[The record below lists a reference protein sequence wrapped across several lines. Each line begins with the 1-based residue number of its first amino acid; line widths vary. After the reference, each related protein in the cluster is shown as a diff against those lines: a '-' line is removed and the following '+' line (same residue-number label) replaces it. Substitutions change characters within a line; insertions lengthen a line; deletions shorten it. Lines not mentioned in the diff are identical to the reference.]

1 MGQVKEYIIPGCA
14 GSNALQRV
22 LFGTRCRTAGLAIR
36 NGRLLLRAPAHD
48 AIKKVPCC
56 RGSQPCPMLKVSH
69 KDRAAILRASLVAA
83 VLAGVLPGANASFTW
98 KNVSMQGIGYATGLV
113 IHPKAPHD
121 IYIRTDVGGA
131 YRFDRGGQRWL
142 PLSDRAGM
150 GAHGFEAIGVDP
162 TDANTVYGSAGVT
175 SGSNTYAEVFV
186 SHSRGAY
193 WVPTGLASAQL
204 YIGANDAYR
213 GTTGER
219 IAVDPNLAQRIF
231 LGTRQNGLWV
241 KDGAQAWQMIPAIP
255 LSPPDSAGVSVGVTF
270 IVCDAQAQRI
280 YAGVWGHGVWM
291 SADDGNTWTN
301 IGSQSNPARAAIAS
315 DSTLVVTF
323 GGDEGA
329 VTGAVRRYRAGA
341 WQDITPF
348 SLSDGYSGVTFSPTN
363 PRELVVCANHNQTI
377 YRSTDQGGTWTL
389 LAIGGAVNQPSYYR
403 VNPTGVNTAKSASW
417 GNGTVTIDPVQPT
430 RLLQTNGYGV
440 IGTEDYTAAETSW
453 SWWMNNLE
461 ELCVQSVKVP
471 PLVTL
476 PGSNAPG
483 ADLISVSMD
492 MVGFRHASRDAV
504 PSATIAQFDWVAQG
518 DSIAYSAQ
526 HPEYIAFVGWDETNA
541 AVAETGFSS
550 DNGQTWQ
557 PFGSTSPGVAGNI
570 AMSATDPNNLVWV
583 PVSAAPAYSTD
594 GGQSWKVCQS
604 LPPSWQVSNDYWAPQ
619 IVAADAI
626 QGGTFYYYDQGS
638 VYSSTDGGA
647 TWTFLTTIPGVEYTI
662 EVTLV
667 PNPAKAGDLW
677 IAHKPN
683 SNQPSPFPLYHS
695 TDFGKT
701 FAAVPSV
708 AACNFVAFGK
718 GNSAGTPFLYIHGQ
732 PTGFTDEAIYKS
744 EDMGATWTQIS
755 DPTEQAFGSITA
767 LEGDMRTQDLVYAG
781 TGGRGILYG
790 YGSGAGFSVPSFD
803 AAGVTNSAGY
813 QAGMV
818 APGEILTFWGSG
830 IGPAGMAT
838 AQLDEAG
845 FISSAI
851 GGTQVFFDGFPS
863 PMIYTSSGQTSA
875 IAPYAVAGLTTTTM
889 QVALNGALSGPVAL
903 PVVPSVPAIFTS
915 DSSGQRQ
922 AVAVNFTS
930 GQLNSPANPVNRGD
944 YIIFYVTGD
953 GQTTPAGLD
962 GWPVSGTPPLTAQE
976 TRATVG
982 GVPATV
988 IYAGGAPGFVMGLA
1002 QFNVQIPDGA
1012 PTGPAV
1018 PLVVTVGGVESP
1030 AGVTIAVQ

>member
-1 MGQVKEYIIPGCA
+1 
-14 GSNALQRV
+14 
-22 LFGTRCRTAGLAIR
+22 
-36 NGRLLLRAPAHD
+36 
-48 AIKKVPCC
+48 
-56 RGSQPCPMLKVSH
+56 LKDSH
-69 KDRAAILRASLVAA
+69 KDRSALFRASLLVAA
-83 VLAGVLPGANASFTW
+83 LAGALTGANPPFTW
-98 KNVSMQGIGYATGLV
+98 KNVTIQGMGYATGLV

-142 PLSDRAGM
+142 PLSDRASM
-150 GAHGFEAIGVDP
+150 GAPGFEAIGVDP
-162 TDANTVYGSAGVT
+162 TDANTLYGSAGVAF
-175 SGSNTYAEVFV
+175 GANTYAEVFV

-213 GTTGER
+213 GTTGEK
-219 IAVDPNLAQRIF
+219 IAVDPNMPQRIF
-231 LGTRQNGLWV
+231 LGTRQNGLWF
-241 KDGAQAWQMIPAIP
+241 KDGAQAWQSIPAIP

-270 IVCDAQAQRI
+270 LVCDAQAQRI

-301 IGSQSNPARAAIAS
+301 IGSQPNPARAAVAS
-315 DSTLVVTF
+315 DSTLVVTL
-323 GGDEGA
+323 GGDEAA
-329 VTGAVRRYRAGA
+329 VTGAVQRYQAGA
-341 WQDITPF
+341 WKDITPF
-348 SLSDGYSGVTFSPTN
+348 SLSDGYSGVTFSPGN
-363 PRELVVCANHNQTI
+363 PRQLVVCANHTQTI
-377 YRSTDQGGTWTL
+377 YRSTDQGDTWTL
-389 LAIGGAVNQPSYYR
+389 LAIGEAPNQPSYYR
-403 VNPTGVNTAKSASW
+403 AYSTGVNTAKSASW

-461 ELCVQSVKVP
+461 ELCVQSVKAP
-471 PLVTL
+471 PVVTV

-483 ADLISVSMD
+483 ADLVSVSMD

-518 DSIAYSAQ
+518 NSIAYSAQ
-526 HPEYIAFVGWDETNA
+526 HPEYVAFVGWDETNA

-570 AMSATDPNNLVWV
+570 AMSSTDPNNLVWV
-583 PVSAAPAYSTD
+583 PVNAAPVYSTD
-594 GGQSWKVCQS
+594 GGKSWKVCPS
-604 LPPSWQVSNDYWAPQ
+604 LPPSWQVSNQWWAPQ
-619 IVAADAI
+619 IVAADPL
-626 QGGTFYYYDQGS
+626 QGGAFYYYQQGN
-638 VYSSTDGGA
+638 VYSSANGGA
-647 TWTFLTTIPGVEYTI
+647 TWTLLTTIPGVQYTVQ
-662 EVTLV
+662 VTLM

-677 IAHKPN
+677 IAHKHN
-683 SNQPSPFPLYHS
+683 ANQPLPFPLYRS

-701 FAAVPSV
+701 FAAVPGV

-718 GNSAGTPFLYIHGQ
+718 GNSADSPFLYIHGQ
-732 PTGFTDEAIYKS
+732 PTGFTNEAIYKS
-744 EDMGATWTQIS
+744 QDLGATWTQIS

-790 YGSGAGFSVPSFD
+790 YGPGAGFSVPSLD
-803 AAGVTNSAGY
+803 AAAVTNSAGY

-830 IGPAGMAT
+830 IGPGSIAT
-838 AQLDEAG
+838 AQLDETG
-845 FISSAI
+845 FIGTAT

-863 PMIYTSSGQTSA
+863 SMIYASSGQTSA
-875 IAPYAVAGLTTTTM
+875 IAPYGLAGLTTATM
-889 QVALNGALSGPVAL
+889 QVALDGALSAPIAL
-903 PVVPSVPAIFTS
+903 PVVPAVPAIFTS
-915 DSSGQRQ
+915 DASGQGQ
-922 AVAVNFTS
+922 AVAVNNSS

-944 YIIFYVTGD
+944 YIIFYVTGN
-953 GQTTPAGLD
+953 GQTNPAGLD
-962 GWPVSGTPPLTAQE
+962 GWLVSGTLPWTAQPYS
-976 TRATVG
+976 ATVG

-988 IYAGGAPGFVMGLA
+988 TYAGGAPGFVMGLA

-1012 PTGPAV
+1012 PTGPSVQLA
-1018 PLVVTVGGVESP
+1018 VTVGGVATP